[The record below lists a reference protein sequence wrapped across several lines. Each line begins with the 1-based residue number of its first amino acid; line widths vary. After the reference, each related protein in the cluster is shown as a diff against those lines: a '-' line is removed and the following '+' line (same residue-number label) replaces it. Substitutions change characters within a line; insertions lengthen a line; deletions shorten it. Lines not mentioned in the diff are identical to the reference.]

1 MALQISRRN
10 VVLHR
15 NRQNKFSRC
24 ARRQTEKHIS
34 RGNLSFSIRYWL
46 RVDSETGFVDTNDWP
61 NGRPGSKRQQD
72 HRAPRCW
79 RGEVRAT
86 EWLYQSKSLDGMTCI
101 FLTSWN
107 VWSLALIFTNVWI
120 VSYSFARQ
128 LFSFV
133 MFHRKLT
140 ESAKNDSLGYAPRLT
155 AVLLCCGLVKKFA
168 LRSYEMGNYPN
179 EIYSKNCGSCI
190 RIELV

>member
-15 NRQNKFSRC
+15 NRQNKSSRC

-46 RVDSETGFVDTNDWP
+46 RVNSETGFVDTNDWP

-79 RGEVRAT
+79 RGEVKAT

-107 VWSLALIFTNVWI
+107 VWSLALIFTNVSI
-120 VSYSFARQ
+120 VFYSFVRQ
-128 LFSFV
+128 LFSFE
-133 MFHRKLT
+133 MFDRKLA
-140 ESAKNDSLGYAPRLT
+140 ESAKNYSLRHAPCLT

-168 LRSYEMGNYPN
+168 LRSYEMG
-179 EIYSKNCGSCI
+179 K
-190 RIELV
+190 

>member
-107 VWSLALIFTNVWI
+107 VWSLALIFTNVSI

-128 LFSFV
+128 LFSFE

-140 ESAKNDSLGYAPRLT
+140 ESAKNDSLVHAPRLT
-155 AVLLCCGLVKKFA
+155 SVLLWCGLVKKFA
-168 LRSYEMGNYPN
+168 LRSYE
-179 EIYSKNCGSCI
+179 IYSKNCRSCI

>member
-79 RGEVRAT
+79 SEEVRAT
-86 EWLYQSKSLDGMTCI
+86 EWLYQSKSLDGMTSI

-133 MFHRKLT
+133 MIHRKLT
-140 ESAKNDSLGYAPRLT
+140 QLAKNDSLGYAPRLT

-168 LRSYEMGNYPN
+168 LRSYEMGN
-179 EIYSKNCGSCI
+179 
-190 RIELV
+190 